1 MIQKSK
7 ATEIHLEKARDLN
20 AVMHRLDSMNLD
32 VISVDYESK
41 RIEISRPSDDCK
53 VSTFPPLRGENNLTL
68 MNIKNFIVFWTNPK
82 GIKEVKY
89 GNA

>member
-1 MIQKSK
+1 MLEKSK

-41 RIEISRPSDDCK
+41 CIEISRPSNDCK
-53 VSTFPPLRGENNLTL
+53 VATFPPLRGENNRTL
-68 MNIKNFIVFWTNPK
+68 MNIKGFTVFWINPK
-82 GIKEVKY
+82 GIKEIKY